1 MTNRKKS
8 HTGGLASSM
17 IPAFSRDE
25 FLTPFDSFFDN
36 VVNQIYPSFGQEV
49 GVEFFGNNSYP
60 KVDVI
65 DHADEITIE
74 AEIPGLKKDEVSVD
88 LEENILTISGLKH
101 SYDESPSTKYIRR
114 ELKRSS
120 FKRSFK
126 LGENLNLKKVKAD
139 FENGILLVS
148 VPKTE
153 PEKPKKVKIL

>member
-1 MTNRKKS
+1 MTNRNKAP
-8 HTGGLASSM
+8 GGLASSTL
-17 IPAFSRDE
+17 PFSRDE

-36 VVNQIYPSFGQEV
+36 VVNQICPSFGREI

-65 DHADEITIE
+65 DYDDKITIE
-74 AEIPGLKKDEVSVD
+74 AEIPGLSKDEVSVD
-88 LEENILTISGLKH
+88 LEENVVTISGLKH
-101 SYDESPSTKYIRR
+101 SHTEDTSLRYIRK
-114 ELKRSS
+114 ELKRSA

-153 PEKPKKVKIL
+153 PTKPKKVKIL

>member
-1 MTNRKKS
+1 MTNKNKAP
-8 HTGGLASSM
+8 GGLASSM
-17 IPAFSRDE
+17 LPAFSRDE

-36 VVNQIYPSFGQEV
+36 VVGQLYPSFGREV

-65 DHADEITIE
+65 DHDDKITIE
-74 AEIPGLKKDEVSVD
+74 AEIPGLSKDEVSVD
-88 LEENILTISGLKH
+88 LEENVITVSGLKH
-101 SYDESPSTKYIRR
+101 SHTEDTSTRYIRR
-114 ELKRSS
+114 ELKRSA

-139 FENGILLVS
+139 FQNGVLLIS

-153 PEKPKKVKIL
+153 PAKPKKVKIL